1 MDKNSPKSVIVKGN
15 GSVVPLPE
23 PKRKTGL
30 RTAGDL
36 VAFKRTHKAYKEAQA
51 QAQAETK

>member
-1 MDKNSPKSVIVKGN
+1 MDKNSPQSVIVKGN

-36 VAFKRTHKAYKEAQA
+36 VAFKKTHKAYKEAQT
-51 QAQAETK
+51 ETK